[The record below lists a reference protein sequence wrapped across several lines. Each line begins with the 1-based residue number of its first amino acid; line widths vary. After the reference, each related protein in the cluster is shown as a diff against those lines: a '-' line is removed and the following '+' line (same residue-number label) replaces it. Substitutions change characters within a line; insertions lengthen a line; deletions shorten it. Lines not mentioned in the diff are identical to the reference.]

1 MSHPKIRKLLWRGSF
16 KKCPACGQGKLFTRW
31 FDLADDCPRC
41 GLHFE
46 RIEGHWIGAIGLNTI
61 LAFAVL
67 LFVVVGGLIITGA
80 SGDWKPIV
88 AALVTAGV
96 VPIFLS
102 PTCRTLWTAIDIAM
116 RPLGED
122 EVDWDV
128 VNGNLNRQQAR
139 TKQESTGE

>member
-1 MSHPKIRKLLWRGSF
+1 
-16 KKCPACGQGKLFTRW
+16 LFSRW
-31 FDLADDCPRC
+31 FDLVEDCPRC

-46 RIEGHWIGAIGLNTI
+46 RIEGHWMGAIGLNTV

-67 LFVVVGGLIITGA
+67 LFVVVGGLIVTGA

-96 VPIFLS
+96 VPIILS

-128 VNGNLNRQQAR
+128 ATGNLEPQQAK
-139 TKQESTGE
+139 TTQEPTGE

>member
-1 MSHPKIRKLLWRGSF
+1 MSHPKIGKLLWRGSI
-16 KKCPACGQGKLFTRW
+16 KRCPACGEGNLFSRW

-46 RIEGHWIGAIGLNTI
+46 RIEGHWMGAIGLNTV
-61 LAFAVL
+61 LAFGAL
-67 LFVVVGGLIITGA
+67 LFVVVGGLIVTGA
-80 SGDWKPIV
+80 SGDWKPIG

-96 VPIFLS
+96 VPVVLS
-102 PTCRTLWTAIDIAM
+102 PTCRTLWTAIDITM

-128 VNGNLNRQQAR
+128 VKGNLDRQQSK
-139 TKQESTGE
+139 TTQESNSE